1 MPNHRGLLNKYL
13 LFNHTEI
20 RSLSSGEVIFLL
32 TMHDLEGMR
41 AAAGLPSSLVP
52 YFTNNS
58 INSRTALSTC
68 LDSMAEKVRKNKFY
82 RNS

>member
-1 MPNHRGLLNKYL
+1 MPKHRGLLNKYL
-13 LFNHTEI
+13 PFKHAEI

-41 AAAGLPSSLVP
+41 ATAGLPSSLVP

-58 INSRTALSTC
+58 INSRTDLSAC
-68 LDSMAEKVRKNKFY
+68 LDSMAEKVGEK
-82 RNS
+82 

>member
-1 MPNHRGLLNKYL
+1 MPKHRGLLNKYL
-13 LFNHTEI
+13 PFNPTEI

-58 INSRTALSTC
+58 INSRTDLIAC
-68 LDSMAEKVRKNKFY
+68 LDSMAEKVGEK
-82 RNS
+82 

>member
-1 MPNHRGLLNKYL
+1 MPKHRGLLNKYL
-13 LFNHTEI
+13 LFNHAEI

-58 INSRTALSTC
+58 INSRTDLSAC
-68 LDSMAEKVRKNKFY
+68 LDSMAEKVGEK
-82 RNS
+82 